1 MKINELEVGKSC
13 TITLVVKSAT
23 PRETRAKKPYLALEL
38 YDGVDTINGN
48 YWDWSS
54 KNVPAVNAIL
64 DVTANVTE
72 WQGNKQLTI
81 TALRNNTTKH
91 LAEFMPSNGHDIS
104 KIYNQA
110 YELMCSVKDDAL
122 RSVALGILEA
132 LQDSWLKVP
141 GAKGVHH
148 AYIGGTLV
156 HSYSVAKIAKAIA
169 TQIPE
174 ANIDLCVVGGFL
186 HDVGKLY
193 TYKINGIAID
203 RTDDGNLYEHI
214 FMGAEFVGNFADT
227 VVDTDNPIV
236 MLKIQLLR
244 HIILSHHGKLEF
256 GSPVTPQCIE
266 AFIVNYADG
275 VDACVEQIRAAAR
288 KVPEGSKWTERIY
301 TLNNCQQLDPSYVA
315 YVMNDLGNSE
325 EEEAVLS

>member
-1 MKINELEVGKSC
+1 MKISNLEVGNSC

-23 PRETRAKKPYLALEL
+23 PRETRAKKPYLVLEL
-38 YDGVDTINGN
+38 FDGVDTITGN
-48 YWDWSS
+48 YWDWTSG
-54 KNVPAVNAIL
+54 NIPEVNSIL

-72 WQGNKQLTI
+72 WQGKLQLTI
-81 TALRNNTTKH
+81 TALRNNTTRH
-91 LAEFMPSNGHDIS
+91 LAEFMPSNGMDIS
-104 KIYNQA
+104 KIYNLA

-122 RSVALGILEA
+122 RSIALGILEA
-132 LQDSWLKVP
+132 AQDLWLKVP

-169 TQIPE
+169 EQIPE
-174 ANIDLCVVGGFL
+174 ANVDLCIVGGML

-193 TYKINGIAID
+193 TYRLNGIAID

-227 VVDTDNPIV
+227 VVNTDDYFI
-236 MLKIQLLR
+236 MKKLQLLR

-275 VDACVEQIRAAAR
+275 VDACVEQIRTAAR
-288 KVPEGSKWTERIY
+288 KVPSGTKWTERIY
-301 TLNNCQQLDPSYVA
+301 TLNNSSHLDPSYVA
-315 YVMNDLGNSE
+315 YIMNDMGNAE
-325 EEEAVLS
+325 EEEPVQA

>member
-1 MKINELEVGKSC
+1 MKISNLEVSATC

-23 PRETRAKKPYLALEL
+23 PRETRAKKPYLVLEL
-38 YDGVDTINGN
+38 YDGVDTITGN
-48 YWDWSS
+48 YWDWVSG
-54 KNVPAVNAIL
+54 NIPEVNSIL

-72 WQGNKQLTI
+72 WQGKKQLTI
-81 TALRNNTTKH
+81 TALRNNTTRH
-91 LAEFMPSNGHDIS
+91 LAEFMPSNGMDIS
-104 KIYNQA
+104 KVYNQA
-110 YELMCSVKDDAL
+110 YELMCTVKDDML
-122 RSVALGILEA
+122 RSLALGILEA
-132 LQDSWLKVP
+132 AQDLWLKVP

-169 TQIPE
+169 EQIPE
-174 ANIDLCVVGGFL
+174 ANVDLCIVGGFL

-193 TYKINGIAID
+193 TYRLNGIAID

-227 VVDTDNPIV
+227 VVDTDEYYN
-236 MLKIQLLR
+236 MKKLQLLR

-256 GSPVTPQCIE
+256 GSPVPPQCIE

-275 VDACVEQIRAAAR
+275 VDACVEQIRSAAR
-288 KVPEGSKWTERIY
+288 KVPGGYKWTERIY
-301 TLNNCQQLDPSYVA
+301 TLNNSAALDPSYVA
-315 YVMNDLGNSE
+315 YIMNNLGNPV
-325 EEEAVLS
+325 EEEAIQA